1 MAVNP
6 INTQIPAPQGDPA
19 AAVRHR
25 SHQAWMGTAPGA
37 GQLSRKDRNAIILAV
52 LANPGSRALPGVGEL
67 TASAVAALTNADTLA
82 LANLGNNPAE
92 TLTALANPASL
103 ALAGLGAAPHGVLAA
118 LADPG
123 SLALAD
129 LASAVPAQA
138 AAAGADLTT
147 ALAAPAL
154 NSADSTL
161 GSTAVLNAV
170 NVAAQD
176 AAAAARD
183 AAATAAQAAQAVTA
197 AADAVSAVLAAAN
210 AAAGVATPPDPS
222 GLATDATAKYLGA
235 GFIGLPA
242 VPGAQAAALPEGVP
256 AVDGVLAAPS
266 LAGNTYSNPHDRA
279 FGQSA
284 AHQAQSAP
292 MAPTPAEAPEL
303 DLEG

>member
-6 INTQIPAPQGDPA
+6 INTQIPVPQGDPA

-25 SHQAWMGTAPGA
+25 SHQAWMETVPGA
-37 GQLSRKDRNAIILAV
+37 GQLSRKDRNAIILAT
-52 LANPGSRALPGVGEL
+52 LANPGSRALPGVGEP

-82 LANLGNNPAE
+82 LANLNNPAE
-92 TLTALANPASL
+92 TLAALANPASL
-103 ALAGLGAAPHGVLAA
+103 AVAGLGAATPGVLAA

-129 LASAVPAQA
+129 LASAAPAPA
-138 AAAGADLTT
+138 AAADPDLTT
-147 ALAAPAL
+147 ALTSVD
-154 NSADSTL
+154 SAL

-183 AAATAAQAAQAVTA
+183 AAATTAQAAQAVSA
-197 AADAVSAVLAAAN
+197 AADAVSAALAAAN
-210 AAAGVATPPDPS
+210 AAAGVPAPPDPS

-235 GFIGLPA
+235 GFIGLPP

-256 AVDGVLAAPS
+256 AVDGVLATPS